1 MFLPPLRGMKVSG
14 SVGGPVVDRAGKGR
28 VDPLV
33 LTQTDRGCLEAE
45 TGGSGR
51 RGASDVSAVS

>member
-1 MFLPPLRGMKVSG
+1 
-14 SVGGPVVDRAGKGR
+14 VVDRAGKGR